1 MALVVAEGR
10 LHAVGGRFGASN
22 EPTDLHDIFDP
33 GTNSW
38 TSGVPLPT
46 ARSGLAYTLYRNLI
60 LVLGGEL
67 APNTFAQN
75 EAYDPKTKTWRALA
89 PMPAGRHGTAAASAA
104 GNVYLAAGSLKPGA
118 GAVTDQLIVFSLP

>member
-1 MALVVAEGR
+1 MALVAAEGK

-22 EPTDLHDIFDP
+22 DKTDMHDIYDP
-33 GTNSW
+33 TTNSW
-38 TSGVPLPT
+38 TLGPPLPT

-67 APNTFAQN
+67 APNTFVEN
-75 EAYDPKTKTWRALA
+75 EAYDPKTNTWRALA
-89 PMPAGRHGTAAASAA
+89 PMPAGRHGTAAATTG

-118 GAVTDQLIVFSLP
+118 GGVTDQLIVFSMP